1 MKTYWLIV
9 LLTLFCGCQKQNEG
23 YVIVKYDR
31 RPTVVFKAYSNVDT
45 DAYVIKH
52 GNVLI
57 EAECGHEYQPSWDQ
71 SVPITFHCL
80 LPVGE
85 SLSLKPVPGF
95 VGRKGLSR
103 QTISP
108 SSTVLPSTGAV
119 NAFRRVSNELNG

>member
-1 MKTYWLIV
+1 MKTYWLLV
-9 LLTLFCGCQKQNEG
+9 LLASFFGCKKQNEA

-31 RPTVVFKAYSNVDT
+31 RPTVVFKSYSNDDT

-57 EAECGHEYQPSWDQ
+57 EAECGHEYPPSWDQ

-95 VGRKGLSR
+95 VGRKGLRYSANGKSIDLVV
-103 QTISP
+103 IS
-108 SSTVLPSTGAV
+108 
-119 NAFRRVSNELNG
+119 EEIK